1 MLTHFCSYLQKGDKL
16 ALFLDYD
23 GTLAPMASHPSN
35 TVMEPESEASL
46 LRLATHPSVFLAVI
60 SGRGPQDVKDKVG
73 LPNITYAGN
82 HGLQIIYPDDT
93 RFNYQIAEAVKN
105 NLTLM
110 VAALEEQVN
119 R

>member
-1 MLTHFCSYLQKGDKL
+1 MRKGDKL

-23 GTLAPMASHPSN
+23 GTLAPLASHPSN

-46 LRLATHPSVFLAVI
+46 LRLATHPSVFLAII

-82 HGLQIIYPDDT
+82 HGLQIIYPDST
-93 RFNYQIAEAVKN
+93 RFNYQIAQAVKD
-105 NLTLM
+105 NLVLM
-110 VAALEEQVN
+110 VAALEEQV
-119 R
+119 RL

>member
-1 MLTHFCSYLQKGDKL
+1 MHKGDKL

-46 LRLATHPSVFLAVI
+46 LRLATHPSVYLAII

-82 HGLQIIYPDDT
+82 HGLQIIYADNT
-93 RFNYQIAEAVKN
+93 RFSYQITQTIKD
-105 NLTLM
+105 NLILM
-110 VAALEEQVN
+110 VAALDEQVN
-119 R
+119 RKMSINWNK